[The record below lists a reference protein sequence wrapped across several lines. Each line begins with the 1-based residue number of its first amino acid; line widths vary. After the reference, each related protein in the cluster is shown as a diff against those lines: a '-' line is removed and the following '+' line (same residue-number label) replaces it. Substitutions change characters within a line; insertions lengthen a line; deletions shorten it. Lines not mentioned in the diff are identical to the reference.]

1 MDNYRSSNDFNSLN
15 SVRVPSGFEV
25 ESAALLPPVTG
36 ETRTEVARGDWK
48 EKLNGWKSRGL
59 DYCRNMSHTVS
70 DRTHSMS
77 RNLSNRTNTMTRS
90 MSTKTADMKR
100 MLVERSAQVEPMI
113 HDTMDKVDRELH
125 SNPTK
130 WAGIAAGASFVLGM
144 IGRELRHHVSHK
156 HAKRGMPELI
166 IIETA

>member
-1 MDNYRSSNDFNSLN
+1 MDNYRSSNDFS
-15 SVRVPSGFEV
+15 SFDSARVPID
-25 ESAALLPPVTG
+25 VT
-36 ETRTEVARGDWK
+36 RRDWK

-59 DYCRNMSHTVS
+59 DYCRNMSRTMS

-77 RNLSNRTNTMTRS
+77 RNLSDRTNTMKRS
-90 MSTKTADMKR
+90 MSMKTADMKR
-100 MLVERSAQVEPMI
+100 MIAERSAQVEPMI

-144 IGRELRHHVSHK
+144 IGREMRHRVSHK
-156 HAKRGMPELI
+156 RAKRMMPELI